1 MDTRTRENWQKVKD
15 VMEASDNTNN
25 MYYKRACEILKTGV
39 DPMEKIWNNK

>member
-1 MDTRTRENWQKVKD
+1 MDTRTRENWQKIKD
-15 VMEASDNTNN
+15 VMEASGNTNS

>member
-1 MDTRTRENWQKVKD
+1 MDTRTRENWQKIKD
-15 VMEASDNTNN
+15 VMEASGNTNN